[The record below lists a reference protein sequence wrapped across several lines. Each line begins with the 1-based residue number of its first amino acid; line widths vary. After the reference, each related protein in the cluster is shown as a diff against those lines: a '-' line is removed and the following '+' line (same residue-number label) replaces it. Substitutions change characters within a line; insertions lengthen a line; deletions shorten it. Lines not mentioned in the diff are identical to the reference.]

1 MPGRRVFASY
11 PGGIRLRLRVQPKS
25 RREGPQGFVAEPDG
39 AWALKFGINAAPEDD
54 KANAAIMALL
64 AKRLKVAKA
73 AISVAAGAKD
83 RRKLIDIRGHPGE
96 LATALAAWLTP
107 FDADSPL
114 GAEETE
120 QDP

>member
-1 MPGRRVFASY
+1 MTPRQVFTSY

-25 RREGPQGFVAEPDG
+25 RREGPQGFAAEPDG
-39 AWALKFGINAAPEDD
+39 EWALKFGINAAPEDG
-54 KANAAIMALL
+54 KANAAILALL

-83 RRKLIDIRGHPGE
+83 RRKLIDIRGHEGE
-96 LATALAAWLTP
+96 LVAALAAWLAPLCT
-107 FDADSPL
+107 DS
-114 GAEETE
+114 TE